1 MHFCMTEGVANF
13 DWEKA
18 KAFYIA
24 AREGSLTSAAKVL
37 GVTQPTV
44 GRQVTALEAELGVT
58 LFERIGTGIAPTEAG
73 LALLDNIGE
82 MAEAAQR
89 ISLAATGKSS
99 AVEGTVRISATDL
112 ACTYQLPP
120 LVVKLRDLYPKIHI
134 ELVATNS
141 ISDLRRREADIAL
154 RGVRPT
160 DNELFARK
168 VFSGMAYLYAAKRY
182 LARANGPF
190 DADGLAQA
198 DYVEFEDNQAFRTAL
213 ASMGVSVVP
222 QNFAAMSTSHVIQWE
237 MAKAGAGIIAMPA
250 IVADD
255 EPLVARAA
263 PSLPGFPFDLWLVA
277 HREVKSS
284 RRIRVVYDFLAE
296 ELANLP
302 RT

>member
-1 MHFCMTEGVANF
+1 MQFCMIGNEANF

-24 AREGSLTSAAKVL
+24 AREGSLTGAAKVL

-44 GRQVTALEAELGVT
+44 GRQVTALEAELGVA

-73 LALLDNIGE
+73 LELLDNIGE

-89 ISLAATGKSS
+89 ITLAATGKSS

-120 LVVKLRDLYPKIHI
+120 MVEKLRDFYPKIRI

-160 DNELFARK
+160 DNELYARK
-168 VFSGMAYLYAAKRY
+168 VYSGMAYLYAARRY
-182 LARANGPF
+182 LERANGPF
-190 DADGLAQA
+190 DADGLARA
-198 DYVEFEDNQAFRTAL
+198 DFVEFEDNQTFRAAL
-213 ASMGVSVVP
+213 AAMGVSVVP
-222 QNFAAMSTSHVIQWE
+222 RNFVAMSTSHVIQWE

-250 IVADD
+250 VVADK
-255 EPLVARAA
+255 EPLVAKAA

-284 RRIRVVYDFLAE
+284 RRIRVVYDFLARE
-296 ELANLP
+296 IEALSE
-302 RT
+302 